1 MLYSYF
7 AITFL
12 LIAWFNFM
20 LIVLS
25 LLKAPLFI
33 TKLLFKIELIIGLI
47 VVIAIGCFKL
57 I

>member
-20 LIVLS
+20 LMVLS

-47 VVIAIGCFKL
+47 VVIGIGYFKL